1 MEKQEGGVTSEG
13 DRVVDYAMCYMGA
26 VILILHV
33 WGGDLGH
40 NVCFKPFTFKGDT
53 KDSYAFYKSPL

>member
-26 VILILHV
+26 VIPILHV

-40 NVCFKPFTFKGDT
+40 NICFKPSTFKGDA
-53 KDSYAFYKSPL
+53 KDS